1 MNHAFQLQGRT
12 VLITGGTRGI
22 GRAIALELARGG
34 ASVVANYARNDAAA
48 KLLADAAAAESL
60 AIETLRGDLASPK
73 GMAAIKD
80 RLAGLAPG
88 TLSIVHAAA
97 TGVHRPFESL
107 TLRHWDFTMAL
118 NVRAFFEL
126 VQTLRPALGEGSA
139 IVAIS
144 SAGAVRAVPAYAAIG
159 SSKAALES
167 LARHLA
173 TELAPQGIRV
183 NIVSPGSVL
192 TEAWDNFPDK
202 DARVAEAI
210 MQTPRGKLVVPQE
223 VALLTRFLVSPASE
237 GIVGQTLVIDGGA
250 RIRD

>member
-1 MNHAFQLQGRT
+1 MSNAFELHGRT
-12 VLITGGTRGI
+12 VLVTGGTRGI
-22 GRAIALELARGG
+22 GGAISLELARAG

-48 KLLADAAAAESL
+48 QSMAAKAAAESL
-60 AIETLRGDLASPK
+60 TLEPLRGDLSTTK
-73 GMAAIKD
+73 GMAAVQE

-97 TGVHRPFESL
+97 TGVHRPFDAL
-107 TLRHWDFTMAL
+107 TLRHWDFTQSL

-126 VQTLRPALGEGSA
+126 VHTLRPALGDGSA

-167 LARHLA
+167 LARHVA
-173 TELAPQGIRV
+173 VELAPLGIRV

-192 TEAWDNFPDK
+192 TEAWDSFPDK
-202 DARVAEAI
+202 DARMAAAVAR
-210 MQTPRGKLVVPQE
+210 TPRGKLVTPSE
-223 VALLTRFLVSPASE
+223 VAQLTRFLVSPASH

-250 RIRD
+250 RILD

>member
-1 MNHAFQLQGRT
+1 MSDVFQLRGRT
-12 VLITGGTRGI
+12 VLVTGGTRGI
-22 GRAIALELARGG
+22 GRAISLELARGG
-34 ASVVANYARNDAAA
+34 ATVVANYARNDTAAQA
-48 KLLADAAAAESL
+48 LSSAAAAESL
-60 AIETLRGDLASPK
+60 AIETLRGDLSSPK
-73 GMAAIKD
+73 GMAAVQE

-107 TLRHWDFTMAL
+107 TLRHWDFTLAL

-126 VQTLRPALGEGSA
+126 LQVLRPALGEGSA

-144 SAGAVRAVPAYAAIG
+144 SAGAVRAVPAYAAVG

-173 TELAPQGIRV
+173 VELAPQGIRV

-192 TEAWDNFPDK
+192 TEAWDSFPDK
-202 DARVAEAI
+202 ERRMAEAVAH
-210 MQTPRGKLVVPQE
+210 TPRGKLVTPQE
-223 VALLTRFLVSPASE
+223 VALLTRFLVSPASH

-250 RIRD
+250 RIVD

>member
-1 MNHAFQLQGRT
+1 MSSAFQLQGQT
-12 VLITGGTRGI
+12 VLVTGGTRGI
-22 GRAIALELARGG
+22 GGAIALELARGG
-34 ASVVANYARNDAAA
+34 ATVVANYARNDTAAQA
-48 KLLADAAAAESL
+48 LANTAAAESL
-60 AIETLRGDLASPK
+60 ALETLRGDLSSPK
-73 GMAAIKD
+73 GMAAVQE

-97 TGVHRPFESL
+97 TGVHRPFASL
-107 TLRHWDFTMAL
+107 TLRHWDFTLAL

-167 LARHLA
+167 LSRHLA
-173 TELAPQGIRV
+173 VELAPQGIRV

-192 TEAWDNFPDK
+192 TEAWDSFPDK
-202 DARVAEAI
+202 EARIAAAVAH
-210 MQTPRGKLVVPQE
+210 TPRGKLVTPQE
-223 VALLTRFLVSPASE
+223 VALLTRFLVSPASQ

-250 RIRD
+250 RIVD